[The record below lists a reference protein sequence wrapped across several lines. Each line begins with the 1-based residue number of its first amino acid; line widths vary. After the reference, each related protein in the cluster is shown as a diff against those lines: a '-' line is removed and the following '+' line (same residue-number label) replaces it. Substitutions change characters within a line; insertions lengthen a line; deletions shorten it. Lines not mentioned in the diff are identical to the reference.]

1 MDNHTSHDSSSSRA
15 GPWPTLAYFRY
26 GRDASTAALL
36 VRWMRGRTAE
46 STCSCW
52 RPSSPPAGRRT
63 PSAAWHTR
71 ARPILPHGQRTCRIA
86 LLALRFVT
94 NIGVGFAVVVAPV
107 YAAEVALASSWG
119 LFLSLVD
126 VFITDEI
133 LLGFISNHYA
143 LARPAAAPKLARRV
157 RPRCPATAAPP
168 PRGARHVGVA
178 PVARLVRA

>member
-15 GPWPTLAYFRY
+15 GPWPTLACFRY
-26 GRDASTAALL
+26 GRGASTAALP

-46 STCSCW
+46 STYSCW

-71 ARPILPHGQRTCRIA
+71 ARPSLPHGQRTRRIA

-107 YAAEVALASSWG
+107 YVAEVAPASSWG
-119 LFLSLVD
+119 ALLVPRRRLHHGRD
-126 VFITDEI
+126 PPRLHLQ
-133 LLGFISNHYA
+133 LL
-143 LARPAAAPKLARRV
+143 
-157 RPRCPATAAPP
+157 RPRAACCCAEA
-168 PRGARHVGVA
+168 GASCSPSMSRRRCSSGAGCSVNKMV
-178 PVARLVRA
+178 